1 MLNLRPEL
9 PGDQAAIFAVN
20 QAAFGQP
27 VEGEL
32 VDALR
37 QAGALSLS
45 LVAEQ
50 DGQIVA
56 HVAFSPTKV
65 ESPSGDYAALGLAP
79 VAVLPPWQNQ
89 GIGGRLIREALLHL
103 AARGVEGLVVLGHPD
118 YYPRFGFVTASS
130 LGLRWEGK
138 YPDEAFMALEFRPG
152 FFAARGGLVRYHPAF
167 DRFVE

>member
-1 MLNLRPEL
+1 MLSLRPEL
-9 PGDQAAIFAVN
+9 PGDEAAIFQVN
-20 QAAFGQP
+20 QEAFGQP
-27 VEGEL
+27 QEGQL

-45 LVAEQ
+45 MVAEQ

-56 HVAFSPTKV
+56 HVAFSPATV
-65 ESPSGDYAALGLAP
+65 ESPSGEYIALNLAP

-89 GIGGRLIREALLHL
+89 GIGGRLIREALLQL
-103 AARGVEGLVVLGHPD
+103 AATGTEGVVVMGHPP
-118 YYPRFGFVTASS
+118 YYPRFGFAVASG
-130 LGLRWEGK
+130 LGLRWGHA

-152 FFAARGGLVRYHPAF
+152 FFAARGGLVRFHPAF